1 MKQRLWTGEELLAC
15 SYKTSVNR
23 GVTIGIY
30 DYTYCKERTLVDVE
44 EFDAGKTFD
53 KRIVINKEL
62 AEKYGFKIIVR

>member
-1 MKQRLWTGEELLAC
+1 MNQC

-30 DYTYCKERTLVDVE
+30 DYAYCKERTLVDVE

-62 AEKYGFKIIVR
+62 AEKYGFKIVIR

>member
-1 MKQRLWTGEELLAC
+1 MNQRLWTGEELLAC

-44 EFDAGKTFD
+44 EFDAGKLL
-53 KRIVINKEL
+53 IKEL
-62 AEKYGFKIIVR
+62 LLIKNLLKNMDLRL